1 MARSD
6 HGDSFES
13 SKGVNRC
20 LKSPRASL
28 GASQQADAAAPVPVT
43 ICYLDCF
50 SGIAGDMLLGA
61 LVDAGLDVA
70 VLQAE
75 IAKLGVDGLALRAEP
90 VKRGGLAGTKVSVE
104 AGHDHSHR
112 SLATIE
118 RIIGESTL
126 DERVKRDSTSVFR
139 RLGEVEARSHA
150 IPVEKVHFH
159 EVGAYDSIADIVG
172 SCAGLCALG
181 IDRVWCSPIN
191 LGSGTVQAAHG
202 TMPVPAPATARLLE
216 GVPTYSDGP
225 SVELTTPTG
234 AALAVTLSEGFG
246 PPPAMRISHSGYGA
260 GSRDFPERAN
270 LVRVLIGKAQQADTP
285 PEQVWILE
293 ANIDDMT
300 PEMAGFAMERLL
312 ESGALDVTLTPVQMK
327 KNRPGFTL
335 TVLASPGD
343 RERLG
348 AMVLAETSTLGIRE
362 VSARRRALPRAWT
375 EVSTSYGTVRVKT
388 SGPPGA
394 AGATFAPEYEDCR
407 KLARQHGVPFKRV
420 WEQAH
425 RAYLQSRDA

>member
-1 MARSD
+1 
-6 HGDSFES
+6 
-13 SKGVNRC
+13 
-20 LKSPRASL
+20 
-28 GASQQADAAAPVPVT
+28 
-43 ICYLDCF
+43 
-50 SGIAGDMLLGA
+50 MLLGA

-75 IAKLGVDGLALRAEP
+75 IAKLGIDGLTLRAEP
-90 VKRGGLAGTKVSVE
+90 VKRGGLAGTKVHVE
-104 AGHDHSHR
+104 ASHDHSHR

-118 RIIGESTL
+118 RIIEESSLDDRIKQEST
-126 DERVKRDSTSVFR
+126 RVFR
-139 RLGEVEARSHA
+139 QLGEVEARAHA
-150 IPVEKVHFH
+150 IPIERVHFH

-172 SCAGLCALG
+172 SCAGLRALEV
-181 IDRVWCSPIN
+181 DRVCCSAIN

-202 TMPVPAPATARLLE
+202 TMPVPAPATARLVE

-234 AALAVTLSEGFG
+234 AALAVTLGDSFG

-260 GSRDFPERAN
+260 GSRDLPGRAN
-270 LVRVLIGKAQQADTP
+270 LLRVLIGEAEEADTP
-285 PEQVWILE
+285 AEQVWILE

-327 KNRPGFTL
+327 KSRPGFTL
-335 TVLASPGD
+335 TVLAEPHH
-343 RERLG
+343 RARLG

-362 VSARRRALPRAWT
+362 ISARRRTLPRSWT
-375 EVSTSYGTVRVKT
+375 EVDTSFGSVRIKT
-388 SGPPGA
+388 SGVEGSP
-394 AGATFAPEYEDCR
+394 GATFAPEYEDCR
-407 KLARQHGVPFKRV
+407 RLARQHGVPFKRV

-425 RAYLQSRDA
+425 HAYLRGRDS